1 MASGKQVIRIGEW
14 ARAQASKIG
23 RAGFGEIRRFRS
35 LDLLVIDREIENR
48 SQMWERPSSDHR
60 EHLTGGLRDV
70 RSDKAGA

>member
-23 RAGFGEIRRFRS
+23 RAGFGESRRFRS

-48 SQMWERPSSDHR
+48 SQMWERPS
-60 EHLTGGLRDV
+60 
-70 RSDKAGA
+70 